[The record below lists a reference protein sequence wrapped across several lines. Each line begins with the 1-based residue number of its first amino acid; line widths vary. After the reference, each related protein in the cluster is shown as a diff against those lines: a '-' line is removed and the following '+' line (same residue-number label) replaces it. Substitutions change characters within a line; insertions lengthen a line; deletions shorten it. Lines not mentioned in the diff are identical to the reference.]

1 MQRRIWIFYVA
12 DRKVNMAEDYY
23 QVLGVEKKATA
34 DEIKKA
40 YRKLALK
47 WHPDKNP
54 NKGAEEK
61 FKKISEAYAVLSDTE
76 KRQQYDQ
83 FGSAD
88 QYRQQYTQ
96 EDIFRN
102 FDLDEILRG
111 FGFGGARGGGGRT
124 TFRTTRR
131 GGGSVR
137 DDYED
142 PFAGL
147 FGGGAGGGRQQYQE
161 MPQKGQDAEYNLSI
175 SLEESVFGAD
185 KKISFQL
192 ENRIEDINVKIPAG
206 ISSGKKLR
214 LPGKGLSGYNGG
226 LSGDLYLNIN
236 VLPHPIYARDGN
248 DLYIEKTIK
257 FTQAILGTTIDV
269 PTLDG
274 SVKRLKLSPG
284 TQNNTKIRM
293 KGYGVPG
300 LKGAPKGD
308 QYVKIN
314 VEVPKKLS
322 DRQMKLVKQL
332 ADDGI

>member
-1 MQRRIWIFYVA
+1 
-12 DRKVNMAEDYY
+12 MAEDYY
-23 QVLGVEKKATA
+23 QVLGVDKKATA
-34 DEIKKA
+34 DEIKKV

-54 NKGAEEK
+54 NNKSAEEK
-61 FKKISEAYAVLSDTE
+61 FKKISEAYAVLSDAK
-76 KRQQYDQ
+76 KREQYDQ

-88 QYRQQYTQ
+88 QFRQQYSQ
-96 EDIFRN
+96 EDIFRD

-111 FGFGGARGGGGRT
+111 FGFGGGRGAGRT
-124 TFRTTRR
+124 TFRTGRR
-131 GGGSVR
+131 GGAGVR
-137 DDYED
+137 DNDD
-142 PFAGL
+142 PFAGI
-147 FGGGAGGGRQQYQE
+147 FGGMGGGQQYAHMAE
-161 MPQKGQDAEYNLSI
+161 KGQDAEYNLSI

-192 ENRIEDINVKIPAG
+192 ENRIEDISVKIPPG

-226 LSGDLYLNIN
+226 PRGDLYLNIN
-236 VLPHPIYARDGN
+236 VLPHPIFARDGN

-257 FTQAILGTTIDV
+257 FTQAALGTTIDV

-274 SVKRLKLSPG
+274 STKRLKLSPG

-308 QYVKIN
+308 QFVKIN
-314 VEVPKKLS
+314 IDVPKKLS
-322 DRQMKLVKQL
+322 DKQIKLIEQL
-332 ADDGI
+332 AADGI

>member
-1 MQRRIWIFYVA
+1 
-12 DRKVNMAEDYY
+12 MAEDYY
-23 QVLGVEKKATA
+23 QVLGIDKKASA

-54 NKGAEEK
+54 NNKGAEEK

-88 QYRQQYTQ
+88 QYRQQYSQ

-111 FGFGGARGGGGRT
+111 FGFGGARGPGRT
-124 TFRTTRR
+124 TFRTTTRR
-131 GGGSVR
+131 GGGGSSR

-147 FGGGAGGGRQQYQE
+147 FGGGMGGGGRQQYQE

-192 ENRIEDINVKIPAG
+192 ENRIEDINVKIPPG

-214 LPGKGLSGYNGG
+214 LPGKGLSGYNGAP
-226 LSGDLYLNIN
+226 SGDLYLNIN

-248 DLYIEKTIK
+248 DLYTEKTIK
-257 FTQAILGTTIDV
+257 FTQAALGSSIDV
-269 PTLDG
+269 STLDG
-274 SVKRLKLSPG
+274 SVKRLKISPG

-300 LKGAPKGD
+300 LKGAAKGD
-308 QYVKIN
+308 LYVKIN
-314 VEVPKKLS
+314 VEVPRKLS
-322 DRQMKLVKQL
+322 DRQAKLIQQL
-332 ADDGI
+332 ADDGL

>member
-1 MQRRIWIFYVA
+1 
-12 DRKVNMAEDYY
+12 MAEDYY
-23 QVLGVEKKATA
+23 QVLGVDKKATA

-54 NKGAEEK
+54 NNKAAEEK

-88 QYRQQYTQ
+88 QFRQQYSQ

-102 FDLDEILRG
+102 FDLDEILRS
-111 FGFGGARGGGGRT
+111 FGFGGARGGRT
-124 TFRTTRR
+124 TFRTSTRR
-131 GGGSVR
+131 GGGAR

-142 PFAGL
+142 PFAGI
-147 FGGGAGGGRQQYQE
+147 FGGGMGGRQYQN
-161 MPQKGQDAEYNLSI
+161 MPQKGQDAEYNMQI
-175 SLEESVFGAD
+175 SLEESVLGAD
-185 KKISFQL
+185 KKISFQI
-192 ENRIEDINVKIPAG
+192 ENRVEDISVKIPAG

-226 LSGDLYLNIN
+226 PSGDLYLNIN
-236 VLPHPIYARDGN
+236 VMPHPIFARDGS

-257 FTQAILGTTIDV
+257 FTQAALGTTIDI

-274 SVKRLKLSPG
+274 TTKRLKVAPG

-293 KGYGVPG
+293 KGFGVPG

-314 VEVPKKLS
+314 VEVPRKLS
-322 DRQMKLVKQL
+322 DRQAKLIEQL
-332 ADDGI
+332 AADGI